1 MDQAL
6 SAIRNGDMGLNAV
19 ARTYGINKSTIKRHL
34 NKTNAYA
41 NDDVRYFGHP
51 SVFSAEMEDLL
62 EKHILK
68 LDSLLFGIS
77 PIELRRMAYDLAV
90 RNGVPHKFN
99 NMEKLAGKKWY
110 YSFLKRHPCLS
121 LRAPEPTSLA
131 RAQGFN
137 RESVSRFFGLLEN
150 MISELGLDATNV
162 YNMDESGLT
171 SVQRPGRVI
180 SLKGKKQVGGMTSG
194 ERGQTTSVVCCV
206 SASGRYIP
214 PMVIFKR
221 KRMPDV
227 LKEGAPPGSLI
238 TSNDSGW
245 MEHASFL
252 AWMEHFDA
260 HVQSSKKNPVLII
273 LDGHSSHTK
282 NIAAI
287 EYARERGIH
296 MLSLP
301 PHTTH
306 KLQPLDRSFFG
317 PLMSNFNQAADKWM
331 RNHAGKGITTYQI
344 CSLFGEAYVKTAS
357 MSNALAGFVKSG
369 IWPCNRD
376 VFTDADYVA
385 ADQFCDSDDEPNAT
399 GAAGAVEITA
409 GPAVGATAGPAA
421 GTTAGSAVGATAG
434 PAAGTNAGSAA
445 GTTAGPAAGTT
456 AGFIAGTTARPAAG
470 TTARPAA
477 GTTAGSAD
485 GTTVGPIAGTTAGSA
500 AGTTAGSAAGTT
512 AGSAAGTTARP
523 AAGTTARPAAGI
535 TAGSADGTTAG
546 SADGTT
552 AGPSGAAGAVG
563 ITVGPA
569 AGTAAGRIVITR
581 ADGRCFFR
589 SLAVCMNDKLQRC
602 DRDDFG
608 QIKDPI
614 LKITETNE
622 ADSLRASLINCMCL
636 NVGRLSN
643 ISVEVLSADLP
654 HGLAVQSLPDRIER
668 MAHQTEMVGELEIIW
683 TAKAIDRQIHVVT
696 DGGTLRYGDEGGDQ
710 APLTIRYTKLGDDVG
725 HYDGLVRSNSALVT
739 PSMISPL
746 PKVTRKK
753 HTRRMGQ
760 CELLTS
766 TPYKTSL
773 VSKKRYATSKGSK
786 RPSSKRQ
793 LKMKSPVRPTAS
805 TEDSWFCFMCSE
817 TVEESM
823 VRCCGCKRWVH
834 VACAGDPGAR
844 YRCDNCV

>member
-1 MDQAL
+1 M
-6 SAIRNGDMGLNAV
+6 
-19 ARTYGINKSTIKRHL
+19 
-34 NKTNAYA
+34 
-41 NDDVRYFGHP
+41 
-51 SVFSAEMEDLL
+51 
-62 EKHILK
+62 
-68 LDSLLFGIS
+68 
-77 PIELRRMAYDLAV
+77 
-90 RNGVPHKFN
+90 
-99 NMEKLAGKKWY
+99 
-110 YSFLKRHPCLS
+110 
-121 LRAPEPTSLA
+121 
-131 RAQGFN
+131 
-137 RESVSRFFGLLEN
+137 
-150 MISELGLDATNV
+150 
-162 YNMDESGLT
+162 
-171 SVQRPGRVI
+171 
-180 SLKGKKQVGGMTSG
+180 
-194 ERGQTTSVVCCV
+194 
-206 SASGRYIP
+206 
-214 PMVIFKR
+214 
-221 KRMPDV
+221 
-227 LKEGAPPGSLI
+227 
-238 TSNDSGW
+238 
-245 MEHASFL
+245 
-252 AWMEHFDA
+252 

-376 VFTDADYVA
+376 VFTDADYVV

-399 GAAGAVEITA
+399 GAAGAV
-409 GPAVGATAGPAA
+409 
-421 GTTAGSAVGATAG
+421 GTTAG
-434 PAAGTNAGSAA
+434 PAA

-456 AGFIAGTTARPAAG
+456 AGPAAG
-470 TTARPAA
+470 TTAELAAGTAAGSAA

-500 AGTTAGSAAGTT
+500 
-512 AGSAAGTTARP
+512 
-523 AAGTTARPAAGI
+523 
-535 TAGSADGTTAG
+535 
-546 SADGTT
+546 DGTT
-552 AGPSGAAGAVG
+552 AGPTRAAVAVG
-563 ITVGPA
+563 ITAGPAVGTVGPA
-569 AGTAAGRIVITR
+569 AGAAAGRIVITR

-589 SLAVCMNDKLQRC
+589 SLAVCMNDKFQRC

-643 ISVEVLSADLP
+643 ISVEVLSADRP
-654 HGLAVQSLPDRIER
+654 HGLAVKSLPYRIER

-773 VSKKRYATSKGSK
+773 VSKKRSATSKGSK

-834 VACAGDPGAR
+834 VACARDPGAR

>member
-1 MDQAL
+1 MYNVLNDAFQAL
-6 SAIRNGDMGLNAV
+6 IAFIVPISF
-19 ARTYGINKSTIKRHL
+19 NKSTIKRHL

-90 RNGVPHKFN
+90 QNGVPHKFN

-180 SLKGKKQVGGMTSG
+180 SLKGKKHVGGMTSG

-221 KRMPDV
+221 KRMPDA

-273 LDGHSSHTK
+273 LDGHSSYTK

-306 KLQPLDRSFFG
+306 KLQPLGRGFFG

-331 RNHAGKGITTYQI
+331 RNHAGKGITAYQI

-369 IWPCNRD
+369 ILQQR
-376 VFTDADYVA
+376 
-385 ADQFCDSDDEPNAT
+385 
-399 GAAGAVEITA
+399 
-409 GPAVGATAGPAA
+409 
-421 GTTAGSAVGATAG
+421 
-434 PAAGTNAGSAA
+434 
-445 GTTAGPAAGTT
+445 
-456 AGFIAGTTARPAAG
+456 RLH
-470 TTARPAA
+470 
-477 GTTAGSAD
+477 
-485 GTTVGPIAGTTAGSA
+485 
-500 AGTTAGSAAGTT
+500 
-512 AGSAAGTTARP
+512 
-523 AAGTTARPAAGI
+523 
-535 TAGSADGTTAG
+535 
-546 SADGTT
+546 
-552 AGPSGAAGAVG
+552 
-563 ITVGPA
+563 
-569 AGTAAGRIVITR
+569 GR
-581 ADGRCFFR
+581 
-589 SLAVCMNDKLQRC
+589 
-602 DRDDFG
+602 
-608 QIKDPI
+608 
-614 LKITETNE
+614 
-622 ADSLRASLINCMCL
+622 
-636 NVGRLSN
+636 RL
-643 ISVEVLSADLP
+643 
-654 HGLAVQSLPDRIER
+654 
-668 MAHQTEMVGELEIIW
+668 
-683 TAKAIDRQIHVVT
+683 
-696 DGGTLRYGDEGGDQ
+696 
-710 APLTIRYTKLGDDVG
+710 
-725 HYDGLVRSNSALVT
+725 
-739 PSMISPL
+739 
-746 PKVTRKK
+746 
-753 HTRRMGQ
+753 
-760 CELLTS
+760 C
-766 TPYKTSL
+766 
-773 VSKKRYATSKGSK
+773 
-786 RPSSKRQ
+786 
-793 LKMKSPVRPTAS
+793 
-805 TEDSWFCFMCSE
+805 CS
-817 TVEESM
+817 
-823 VRCCGCKRWVH
+823 
-834 VACAGDPGAR
+834 
-844 YRCDNCV
+844 